1 MSSRERFE
9 AWAQKTFVSEA
20 LMLAPGQ
27 GRWPYAEQTTLFMLD
42 AWQAAYRAGRTDGQE
57 AMRERAAKECDTMRV
72 GGPAWAEEDA
82 ACKDCAD
89 AIRALPVE
97 D

>member
-9 AWAQKTFVSEA
+9 SWAQKTFVSEA

-42 AWQAAYRAGRTDGQE
+42 AWQAAYRAGQE
-57 AMRERAAKECDTMRV
+57 AMRERCLAAIDDHVRLV
-72 GGPAWAEEDA
+72 DA
-82 ACKDCAD
+82 ADAVT
-89 AIRALPVE
+89 AIRALPI
-97 D
+97 DAAMTWGQNNG